1 MRWCVSIGA
10 VLVAG
15 AMAAGDVAGIA
26 APGPKSQQADTK
38 ENGPSV
44 DVELVIAVD
53 VSYSMDLDEL
63 AVQRE
68 GYAQA
73 IVSKDFLQAMKT
85 GPNRKVAVTYFE
97 WSASSDQ
104 KIIIPWRVV
113 DGPESADAVAA
124 EIMKTPVRRG
134 SRTSISGAINFAMP
148 LFEENPYRGLRR
160 VIDISGDGPN
170 NNGAPV
176 TGARAAALEKGIT
189 INGLP
194 IMVKEPSYSMMD
206 IDDLDLYYEDCVI
219 GGPGSFVVAIKDR
232 EKFKEAIRTK
242 LMLEV
247 AGRTPEQRIVPVAEN
262 ALSHRRE
269 NLARSL
275 GTLGVENVLFNKAS
289 HVAFGPAMSDRGAFP
304 TWRSC
309 LMPFMG
315 AKRKLSALSE
325 YFEF

>member
-1 MRWCVSIGA
+1 MRWCVSLGA

-15 AMAAGDVAGIA
+15 AIAGVDVAGIA
-26 APGPKSQQADTK
+26 SPNSKTQLADTK
-38 ENGPSV
+38 DNLPSV

-73 IVSKDFLQAMKT
+73 IVSKEFLQALKT
-85 GPNRKVAVTYFE
+85 GPNSKMAVTYFE

-104 KIIIPWRVV
+104 KIIIPWRVI

-148 LFEENPYRGLRR
+148 LFEEDPYRGLRR

-170 NNGAPV
+170 NNGVPV
-176 TGARAAALEKGIT
+176 TGARDAALEKGIT

-194 IMVKEPSYSMMD
+194 IMVKEPSYATMD

-247 AGRTPEQRIVPVAEN
+247 AGRTPEQRIVPVAEKEPRVPC
-262 ALSHRRE
+262 LIGE
-269 NLARSL
+269 
-275 GTLGVENVLFNKAS
+275 KIWQ
-289 HVAFGPAMSDRGAFP
+289 DRWG
-304 TWRSC
+304 R
-309 LMPFMG
+309 
-315 AKRKLSALSE
+315 
-325 YFEF
+325 

>member
-10 VLVAG
+10 MLAAG
-15 AMAAGDVAGIA
+15 AIVASNVASVA
-26 APGPKSQQADTK
+26 APDPRSQLTAAKDNQ
-38 ENGPSV
+38 PSV

-73 IVSKDFLQAMKT
+73 IVSKEFLQAIKT
-85 GPNRKVAVTYFE
+85 GPNSKLAVTYFE

-104 KIIIPWRVV
+104 KIIIPWRVI
-113 DGPESADAVAA
+113 DGPETADAVAN
-124 EIMKTPVRRG
+124 EIMQAPVRRG

-194 IMVKEPSYSMMD
+194 IMVKEPSPSTMD

-232 EKFKEAIRTK
+232 DKFKEAIRTK
-242 LMLEV
+242 LILEV
-247 AGRTPEQRIVPVAEN
+247 AGRTPEHRIVPAAEKEPRVPC
-262 ALSHRRE
+262 LIGE
-269 NLARSL
+269 
-275 GTLGVENVLFNKAS
+275 KIWQ
-289 HVAFGPAMSDRGAFP
+289 DRWG
-304 TWRSC
+304 R
-309 LMPFMG
+309 
-315 AKRKLSALSE
+315 
-325 YFEF
+325 

>member
-15 AMAAGDVAGIA
+15 AMAAGDFAGIA
-26 APGPKSQQADTK
+26 APGPKSQQADTN

-85 GPNRKVAVTYFE
+85 GPNRKVAATYFE
-97 WSASSDQ
+97 WSASGDQ

-148 LFEENPYRGLRR
+148 LFEENPYHGLRR

-219 GGPGSFVVAIKDR
+219 GGPGSFVVAIRDR

-247 AGRTPEQRIVPVAEN
+247 ADRTPDQRIVPVAEKEPRVPC
-262 ALSHRRE
+262 LIGE
-269 NLARSL
+269 
-275 GTLGVENVLFNKAS
+275 KIWQ
-289 HVAFGPAMSDRGAFP
+289 DRWG
-304 TWRSC
+304 R
-309 LMPFMG
+309 
-315 AKRKLSALSE
+315 
-325 YFEF
+325 